1 AAQKVY
7 FNSWWLYWEVSDWKI
22 PVFPGGLTVGALW
35 LANLVASFIARFRL
49 KREDLGIFIT
59 HAGLILLL
67 LGQFLTQTFARE
79 TQMPLEIG
87 QSGNYSI
94 SALKTEFAV
103 IKTSRPDYE
112 EVTSIPEAQFSRE
125 GEI

>member
-1 AAQKVY
+1 MAKSPQ
-7 FNSWWLYWEVSDWKI
+7 
-22 PVFPGGLTVGALW
+22 GGLLSSGGRSAQSFASPSREP

-94 SALKTEFAV
+94 SALKITE
-103 IKTSRPDYE
+103 
-112 EVTSIPEAQFSRE
+112 
-125 GEI
+125 